1 MIQRCFFND
10 FLRGN
15 QVPELIPVLCACDN
29 IWADEIKKEK
39 HGVTFQR
46 PSLLSLGDDAATVSA
61 LGGAIEL
68 EGPLASASRRA
79 VYAARMPTARQAVK
93 VGVSWAI
100 DAVLNAAK
108 ARPK

>member
-15 QVPELIPVLCACDN
+15 QAPELIPVLCACDN

-46 PSLLSLGDDAATVSA
+46 PSPLSLGDDACR
-61 LGGAIEL
+61 LQIERREEGGK
-68 EGPLASASRRA
+68 S
-79 VYAARMPTARQAVK
+79 
-93 VGVSWAI
+93 
-100 DAVLNAAK
+100 
-108 ARPK
+108 

>member
-15 QVPELIPVLCACDN
+15 QAPELIPVFCACDN

-46 PSLLSLGDDAATVSA
+46 ASLLSSATTPAGSNSS
-61 LGGAIEL
+61 GERKEGNPEL
-68 EGPLASASRRA
+68 IRFSLRSSHSSEPDGSVNRHDGHQNFVNGPA
-79 VYAARMPTARQAVK
+79 VGCERQV
-93 VGVSWAI
+93 
-100 DAVLNAAK
+100 
-108 ARPK
+108 

>member
-15 QVPELIPVLCACDN
+15 QAPELIPVFCACDN

-46 PSLLSLGDDAATVSA
+46 PSPLSLGDDACR
-61 LGGAIEL
+61 LQIE
-68 EGPLASASRRA
+68 RRA
-79 VYAARMPTARQAVK
+79 AFGDHRIIV
-93 VGVSWAI
+93 I
-100 DAVLNAAK
+100 
-108 ARPK
+108 